1 MLRNPFKY
9 GKEVS
14 GEAFYDRREAAETL
28 YRRLA
33 DGSSNVVMYA
43 PRRYGK
49 TLLVKKI
56 LAKFASEG
64 VRTLYFDMAR
74 TESIE
79 RFCEEYAS
87 AAYSLCSKAAELVDA
102 FGRYLSHL
110 HPTLGFGGDQPVS
123 VRFDY
128 GEKMTATSVS
138 EVLDLVE
145 KIAIEAKAGPIVVAF
160 DEFQEVARLSPS
172 LPLEGIFRSCI
183 RAHQN
188 VNYVFFG
195 SKTHLL
201 KRMFGDHARPFY
213 RSASVLKLDKPPE
226 SESLAFVRDR
236 FAARGIGI
244 DEAVAGELVQK
255 AENIPYYI
263 QQLGYYAF
271 DAVVAGEK
279 DWVEKQHLEQA
290 EDALLSN
297 DADYFSERLSA
308 FSPAQ
313 RSLIAALAAEPVA
326 EFVESYRRRHGLGVS
341 ATVHAALKVIVNA
354 GVVEREGNVYTLG
367 DPFFARYVRAR
378 PFETVGTGSCV
389 AG

>member
-14 GEAFYDRREAAETL
+14 GEAFYDRREVSETL

-49 TLLVKKI
+49 TSLVKKV
-56 LAKFASEG
+56 LARFAAEG
-64 VRTLYFDMAR
+64 VRTIYFDMNRA
-74 TESIE
+74 ESIE

-87 AAYSLCSKAAELVDA
+87 AVYSLCGKTTALLDA

-145 KIAIEAKAGPIVVAF
+145 RIAVESKAGPIIVAF

-183 RAHQN
+183 QAHQN

-201 KRMFGDHARPFY
+201 RRMFGDHARPFY

-226 SESLAFVRDR
+226 AESLAFVRDR
-236 FAARGIGI
+236 FAARGVGI
-244 DEAVAGELVQK
+244 DEAVAGELVRK
-255 AENIPYYI
+255 TENIPYYI
-263 QQLGYYAF
+263 QQLGYFAF
-271 DAVVAGEK
+271 DAVVADEK
-279 DWVEKQHLEQA
+279 DRIEKRHLDQA
-290 EDALLSN
+290 VDALLAN
-297 DADYFSERLSA
+297 DADYFSERLGA
-308 FSPAQ
+308 FSPSQ

-341 ATVHAALKVIVNA
+341 ATVHAALRVIVEA
-354 GVVEREGNVYTLG
+354 GVVEREGETYSLG
-367 DPFFARYVRAR
+367 DPFFARYVRTR
-378 PFETVGTGSCV
+378 PFETVGTDGHLL
-389 AG
+389 

>member
-14 GEAFYDRREAAETL
+14 GEAFYDRREVSETL

-49 TLLVKKI
+49 TSLVKKV
-56 LAKFASEG
+56 LARFAAEG
-64 VRTLYFDMAR
+64 VRTIYFDMNRA
-74 TESIE
+74 ESIE

-87 AAYSLCSKAAELVDA
+87 AVYSLCGKTTALLDA

-145 KIAIEAKAGPIVVAF
+145 RIAVESKTGPIIVAF

-183 RAHQN
+183 QAHQN

-201 KRMFGDHARPFY
+201 RRMFGDHARPFY

-226 SESLAFVRDR
+226 AESLAFVRDR
-236 FAARGIGI
+236 FAARGVGI
-244 DEAVAGELVQK
+244 DEAVAGELVRK

-263 QQLGYYAF
+263 QQLGYFAF
-271 DAVVAGEK
+271 DAVVADEK
-279 DWVEKQHLEQA
+279 DRLEKRHLDQA
-290 EDALLSN
+290 VDALLAN
-297 DADYFSERLSA
+297 DADYFSERLGA
-308 FSPAQ
+308 FSPSQ

-341 ATVHAALKVIVNA
+341 ATVHAALRVIVEA
-354 GVVEREGNVYTLG
+354 GVVEREGETYSLG
-367 DPFFARYVRAR
+367 DPFFARYVRMR
-378 PFETVGTGSCV
+378 PFEAVGTDGHLL
-389 AG
+389 